1 MAKSVKV
8 WYDPEGDYLEVLFS
22 NEAGY
27 MKETDNDA
35 IIEKVNT
42 KGEVIGFSILG
53 VKEKTKLEPLYA
65 ELLN

>member
-1 MAKSVKV
+1 MAKSIKV

-35 IIEKVNT
+35 VMEKINSR
-42 KGEVIGFSILG
+42 GEIVGFSILG
-53 VKEKTKLEPLYA
+53 VKNNTKSKPLIA

>member
-35 IIEKVNT
+35 IMEKLNT

-53 VKEKTKLEPLYA
+53 VKEKAKLEPLYA
-65 ELLN
+65 EFLS